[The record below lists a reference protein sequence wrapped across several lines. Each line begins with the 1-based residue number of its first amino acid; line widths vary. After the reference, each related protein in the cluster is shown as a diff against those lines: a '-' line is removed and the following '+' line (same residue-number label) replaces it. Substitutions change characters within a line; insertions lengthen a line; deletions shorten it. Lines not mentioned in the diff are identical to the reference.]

1 MEQQLYFNFFMT
13 FVYQVHQQKTLV
25 FGECF
30 LLMELAGYFEKY
42 LKISENPYR
51 MSFLKVYF
59 VIKFMT
65 KRNTEYMVLADDNSL
80 SNERP
85 EYTREIV
92 WL

>member
-1 MEQQLYFNFFMT
+1 
-13 FVYQVHQQKTLV
+13 
-25 FGECF
+25 
-30 LLMELAGYFEKY
+30 
-42 LKISENPYR
+42 
-51 MSFLKVYF
+51 